1 MRRLPRLG
9 VNPELHPDIGSHLVI
24 YRLPGVMLGGRR
36 IAGRHEMLWKIIGV
50 VAVVWIALAVIGAL
64 IKGLFPILMISA
76 VVFGLYLLY
85 KAVSGA
91 DKNTVSKL

>member
-1 MRRLPRLG
+1 
-9 VNPELHPDIGSHLVI
+9 
-24 YRLPGVMLGGRR
+24 
-36 IAGRHEMLWKIIGV
+36 MLWKIIGV

-85 KAVSGA
+85 KAVSGS
-91 DKNTVSKL
+91 DNNTVSKL